1 MLSACP
7 DNNKSNRIIVTTAS
21 NRVTNTICQ
30 GNGPVYKMR
39 PLDKNSAKHL
49 LGKKVMFPRNVDRDR
64 LMTMILETCEYLPLA
79 ISNMGDYMR
88 SLNKTWDYDEC
99 EKACTNIGSLL
110 DNNEIE
116 AFRGMKHVV
125 NRSYTRLS
133 VNAKACLLSVN
144 IYFKNLVIENHVIN
158 DHVIKG
164 KPLIRRLLA
173 ERLISSSPS
182 SSVDVLANECFTELI
197 EQNFIVPVEVSI
209 SGQVKRFRV
218 NRMMPLFIRDKGYQE
233 NYVTRIDIRPGQDV
247 EPLSQAD
254 ITRLYLKNSSS
265 ESARIGGKASTTHV
279 RLLTYHGEASKV
291 LMDFNNYMF
300 LRVLILENC
309 GNMKNEHL
317 HTVCSRPVLR
327 YLSIRGNQDVTML
340 PANIVNM
347 RSLETLDTRDTKVN
361 KIPMDVILLPVLLH
375 LFGKFQIILKNK
387 IMFPKNSKVQKVAKF
402 ISNEN
407 PLSNLFEGK
416 NDFPIESSKLQTLAG
431 FLIDEIPY
439 FVTLLPRI
447 PMLSKVRILCGQ
459 TAPNEMVTK
468 DLLKSLK
475 SCLKEVKDGNSP
487 LHSLTIDF
495 HGRPLNFLDNLEIE
509 PPCLLRSL
517 KLCGKLTRLPRFIL
531 LLSYNLE
538 ELCLSETNLGGRD
551 LLELRHLKKL
561 QFLKLTG
568 DFFEFE
574 QLTFEPHWFC
584 TLQRLCFDVPKVP
597 KIVLKEHAMEGLESL
612 QLVCNELGGV
622 SGILNLKQLKE
633 VMLSTRVSG
642 AGADDLLKQVSKHSM
657 KPKLLYADGSSRHML
672 LQ

>member
-1 MLSACP
+1 
-7 DNNKSNRIIVTTAS
+7 
-21 NRVTNTICQ
+21 
-30 GNGPVYKMR
+30 
-39 PLDKNSAKHL
+39 
-49 LGKKVMFPRNVDRDR
+49 
-64 LMTMILETCEYLPLA
+64 
-79 ISNMGDYMR
+79 
-88 SLNKTWDYDEC
+88 
-99 EKACTNIGSLL
+99 
-110 DNNEIE
+110 
-116 AFRGMKHVV
+116 
-125 NRSYTRLS
+125 
-133 VNAKACLLSVN
+133 
-144 IYFKNLVIENHVIN
+144 
-158 DHVIKG
+158 
-164 KPLIRRLLA
+164 
-173 ERLISSSPS
+173 
-182 SSVDVLANECFTELI
+182 
-197 EQNFIVPVEVSI
+197 
-209 SGQVKRFRV
+209 
-218 NRMMPLFIRDKGYQE
+218 
-233 NYVTRIDIRPGQDV
+233 
-247 EPLSQAD
+247 
-254 ITRLYLKNSSS
+254 
-265 ESARIGGKASTTHV
+265 
-279 RLLTYHGEASKV
+279 
-291 LMDFNNYMF
+291 MDFNNYMF

-407 PLSNLFEGK
+407 PLSNLFEGT
-416 NDFPIESSKLQTLAG
+416 NDFPIESSRLQTLAG
-431 FLIDEIPY
+431 FLIDEVPY
-439 FVTLLPRI
+439 FLTLLPRI

-531 LLSYNLE
+531 PLSDSLE